1 MTNNLDDIFS
11 PERLRR
17 RWQQDEVPAEK
28 QEQADV
34 KPPEPEDAM
43 AVFRRLQ
50 SRIQKRFPG
59 EQGQPLALLMNELEE
74 LLLRRFPQTEEVDVT
89 DDDRAA
95 LNQEIEMLLND
106 IEDLAEALE
115 L

>member
-1 MTNNLDDIFS
+1 MTNSLDDIFS
-11 PERLRR
+11 PERLRH

-28 QEQADV
+28 QEQAEV
-34 KPPEPEDAM
+34 EPPEPEDAM

-50 SRIQKRFPG
+50 SRIQERFPG

-74 LLLRRFPQTEEVDVT
+74 LLLRRFPQTKNVQVT
-89 DDDRAA
+89 DDDKASLDPA
-95 LNQEIEMLLND
+95 IEALLNE
-106 IEDLAEALE
+106 IEDLVEAFE